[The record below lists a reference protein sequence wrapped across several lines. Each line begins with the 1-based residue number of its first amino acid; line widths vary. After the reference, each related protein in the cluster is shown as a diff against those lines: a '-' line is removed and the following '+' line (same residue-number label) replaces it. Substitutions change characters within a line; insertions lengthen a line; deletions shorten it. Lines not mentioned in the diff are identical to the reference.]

1 MKKRRVF
8 YVMCSVL
15 KLRAIN
21 RTNENRQII
30 KLQPIKFWRCLVCC
44 RWQLISEF
52 GPGSLE
58 IAARSRSLSAALT
71 KMNIRDSEDASDFIL
86 SRHDFSTP
94 VNNVR
99 PLFAVSTSPSTPR
112 RQTLEENEEVFRTP
126 GFSSNQTPRRRT
138 ILITTPTNTPEQ
150 HRNDGQTPSIFR
162 TPGFSQ
168 LSSNQSRNSL
178 LLTPTANTNQRV
190 PFTPVR
196 NYELRSCRG
205 GSKTS
210 LLRQVPEISTPK
222 IPRRQED
229 PPSPCSLVPQM
240 GAGGDMVHSVWF
252 ISNPTYLGLFRI
264 CLIFTL

>member
-1 MKKRRVF
+1 
-8 YVMCSVL
+8 
-15 KLRAIN
+15 
-21 RTNENRQII
+21 
-30 KLQPIKFWRCLVCC
+30 
-44 RWQLISEF
+44 
-52 GPGSLE
+52 
-58 IAARSRSLSAALT
+58 
-71 KMNIRDSEDASDFIL
+71 MNIRDSEDASDFIL

-112 RQTLEENEEVFRTP
+112 RQTLEENEEIF
-126 GFSSNQTPRRRT
+126 RT

-210 LLRQVPEISTPK
+210 LLRQVPEIPTPK
-222 IPRRQED
+222 IPQRQED
-229 PPSPCSLVPQM
+229 PPSPCSPGGLLFVPQM
-240 GAGGDMVHSVWF
+240 GAGGDMNIVVQKMEGNGKVKSYQCRRNDNSGEDEDAVVPNLEISISSSEASQNELAVW
-252 ISNPTYLGLFRI
+252 PVKKRRKRYLV
-264 CLIFTL
+264 

>member
-1 MKKRRVF
+1 
-8 YVMCSVL
+8 
-15 KLRAIN
+15 
-21 RTNENRQII
+21 
-30 KLQPIKFWRCLVCC
+30 
-44 RWQLISEF
+44 
-52 GPGSLE
+52 
-58 IAARSRSLSAALT
+58 
-71 KMNIRDSEDASDFIL
+71 MNIRDSEDASDFIL

-210 LLRQVPEISTPK
+210 LLRQVPEIPTPK
-222 IPRRQED
+222 IPQRQED
-229 PPSPCSLVPQM
+229 PPSPCSPGGLLFVPQM

-252 ISNPTYLGLFRI
+252 ISNPTYLGLIRI
-264 CLIFTL
+264 CFIFTLFF

>member
-1 MKKRRVF
+1 
-8 YVMCSVL
+8 
-15 KLRAIN
+15 
-21 RTNENRQII
+21 
-30 KLQPIKFWRCLVCC
+30 
-44 RWQLISEF
+44 
-52 GPGSLE
+52 
-58 IAARSRSLSAALT
+58 
-71 KMNIRDSEDASDFIL
+71 MNIRDSEDASDFIL

-210 LLRQVPEISTPK
+210 LLRQVPDIPTPK

-229 PPSPCSLVPQM
+229 RPSPCSLVPQM

-264 CLIFTL
+264 CLIFTLFF